1 MGRPGALER
10 SLSSARR
17 HLTACTGAVLQ
28 DSFFTF
34 RVMLLGGGDMELN
47 KMINRRTN
55 MEQMLG
61 IFRIGFLLENRRQ
74 FYSAETSEQN
84 IF

>member
-1 MGRPGALER
+1 
-10 SLSSARR
+10 
-17 HLTACTGAVLQ
+17 
-28 DSFFTF
+28 
-34 RVMLLGGGDMELN
+34 
-47 KMINRRTN
+47 
-55 MEQMLG
+55 MLG